1 MLPPLF
7 NDPEVLSSASD
18 KENLFLKTFSRN
30 SNLDDSGIYLH
41 VLYSRT
47 NLRLY
52 NISVTLKLVK
62 NVWTWTVNCEPEL
75 SYIQDSLIN
84 VWGNLVFQN
93 VCWPHQFSL
102 YLRRMGEGGVQ
113 LRTILLFSVISKI
126 FEKLSNNR
134 LVYHL
139 D

>member
-62 NVWTWTVNCEPEL
+62 NV
-75 SYIQDSLIN
+75 
-84 VWGNLVFQN
+84 
-93 VCWPHQFSL
+93 
-102 YLRRMGEGGVQ
+102 
-113 LRTILLFSVISKI
+113 
-126 FEKLSNNR
+126 
-134 LVYHL
+134 
-139 D
+139 